1 MTTTK
6 VKGAFKHTVK
16 NKGTKQELSIKVKVG
31 KGGLITADNFDEGV
45 VKAVFPDGVVCELE
59 SDDSARRFYEFSL
72 KLRVKK
78 AVYTEKDGSCEM
90 LDRRASA
97 QIPDYAGNPID
108 IVFDSDD
115 DASTPDVEI
124 ATGIFNP

>member
-1 MTTTK
+1 LTTTK

-31 KGGLITADNFDEGV
+31 KGGLITADNFDESV

-78 AVYTEKDGSCEM
+78 SVYIEKDGSCETDQGQP
-90 LDRRASA
+90 LT
-97 QIPDYAGNPID
+97 QFPDYAGKPID
-108 IVFDSDD
+108 IVVDADD
-115 DASTPDVEI
+115 TNTAVDKIASGV
-124 ATGIFNP
+124 FNP

>member
-1 MTTTK
+1 
-6 VKGAFKHTVK
+6 
-16 NKGTKQELSIKVKVG
+16 
-31 KGGLITADNFDEGV
+31 
-45 VKAVFPDGVVCELE
+45 
-59 SDDSARRFYEFSL
+59 
-72 KLRVKK
+72 VKK